1 MKLRICFLFLFAT
14 CLSTSILHAQQQ
26 DSLRNIISAV
36 AQDAKGTV
44 GVSILNIE
52 TRDTISYN
60 GRQHF
65 PMQSV
70 MKFPI
75 AITVLHDIDEGRFTL
90 DEKVHVDKNDLK
102 PDTYSPLRDKFPEGS
117 IEITMREL
125 LSYMVSLS
133 DNNACDILLKEVGGP
148 AHVEN
153 YMHSFGVKN
162 IAVKASE
169 YQMAQGWDVQY
180 TNWTTPFEMVRLLD
194 IANKPNF
201 LSKESYAYLWKI
213 MQETSTGPKQIK
225 GLLPA
230 GTIVAHKTG
239 RSGTNDQGITA
250 ATNDVGII
258 TLPNGKHLAIAV
270 FISNSGTDLPTR
282 EDVIAR
288 IAKAAWDYFINKQL

>member
-1 MKLRICFLFLFAT
+1 MRTRIIFILFLF
-14 CLSTSILHAQQQ
+14 CTSAAYAQQA
-26 DSLRNIISAV
+26 DSLRNIISTI

-44 GVSILNIE
+44 GVCIMNIE

-60 GRQHF
+60 GRLHL

-90 DEKVHVDKNDLK
+90 DEKIHVDKSELH
-102 PDTYSPLRDKFPEGS
+102 PDTYSPLRDKFPQGNIDIS
-117 IEITMREL
+117 IREL

-133 DNNACDILLKEVGGP
+133 DNNACDILLKEIGGT

-153 YMHSFGVKN
+153 YMHSFGAKN
-162 IAVKASE
+162 IAVKATE
-169 YQMAQGWDVQY
+169 YQMAQGWDIQF

-194 IANKPNF
+194 IANKPSF
-201 LSKESYAYLWKI
+201 LSKESHAYLWKI

-225 GLLPA
+225 GLLPV

-270 FISNSGTDLPTR
+270 FVSNATTDLPTR

-288 IAKAAWDYFINKQL
+288 IAKTAWDYFINKQL

>member
-1 MKLRICFLFLFAT
+1 MDQKI
-14 CLSTSILHAQQQ
+14 H
-26 DSLRNIISAV
+26 
-36 AQDAKGTV
+36 
-44 GVSILNIE
+44 IE
-52 TRDTISYN
+52 KT
-60 GRQHF
+60 
-65 PMQSV
+65 
-70 MKFPI
+70 
-75 AITVLHDIDEGRFTL
+75 
-90 DEKVHVDKNDLK
+90 DLK
-102 PDTYSPLRDKFPEGS
+102 PDTYSPLRDKFPEGNVDIS
-117 IEITMREL
+117 VREL

-133 DNNACDILLKEVGGP
+133 DNNACDILLKEIGGP
-148 AHVEN
+148 VHVEN
-153 YMHSFGVKN
+153 YMHSFGVKQ

-169 YQMAQGWDVQY
+169 YQMAQGWDVQF

-201 LSKESYAYLWKI
+201 LSKESHAYLWKI
-213 MQETSTGPKQIK
+213 MQATSTGPRQIK

-270 FISNSGTDLPTR
+270 FVSNSDADLPTR

-288 IAKAAWDYFINKQL
+288 IAKVTWDYEVGN